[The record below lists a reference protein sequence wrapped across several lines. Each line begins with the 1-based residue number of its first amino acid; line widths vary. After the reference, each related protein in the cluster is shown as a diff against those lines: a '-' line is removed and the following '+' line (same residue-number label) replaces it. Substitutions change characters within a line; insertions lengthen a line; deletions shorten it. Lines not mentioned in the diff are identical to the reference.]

1 MMISIISSIIPIA
14 SMLRGAWNDIGI
26 FMPIS
31 PSLRPCAS
39 ITISIM
45 VTRTIENQISSA
57 SLLAKI
63 PPRLIFFY
71 QISSNK
77 IDLREHKLRTQR
89 VLKIP
94 YYYEKIGLIGNSRT
108 KNFITN
114 SYVISGTV
122 RVN

>member
-1 MMISIISSIIPIA
+1 MIIDVYFSFRIAMMISIISSIIPIA

-45 VTRTIENQISSA
+45 AARTIENRISSA

-63 PPRLIFFY
+63 PPRLIFP
-71 QISSNK
+71 IK
-77 IDLREHKLRTQR
+77 
-89 VLKIP
+89 
-94 YYYEKIGLIGNSRT
+94 
-108 KNFITN
+108 
-114 SYVISGTV
+114 
-122 RVN
+122 